1 MPPMLKDLP
10 RALGVG
16 LLLALMTHLPDHMAA
31 MGRSPASPLPG
42 LSEFVQESD

>member
-1 MPPMLKDLP
+1 MLKDLP

-16 LLLALMTHLPDHMAA
+16 LLLALMTHLPDHLAA
-31 MGRSPASPLPG
+31 MGRSPSSPPSG